1 MSYFCNPS
9 RSSDKG
15 TLLRKQANTHTFPKG
30 KKEKWFE
37 LQNGLQAHS
46 NDYISK
52 PKECWTQTRFEALK
66 HNISP
71 QEGRVLNF
79 SSDRCSVSLMPY
91 WFCTSCCVQLV
102 YTEHSSFY
110 NTSQLKP
117 FNENLDGLHIK
128 HVLKPHF
135 KRHIETD
142 LHPIFH

>member
-9 RSSDKG
+9 RSSDKE
-15 TLLRKQANTHTFPKG
+15 TVLKKQANT
-30 KKEKWFE
+30 KKLKEFA

-79 SSDRCSVSLMPY
+79 TSDRCSVSLMPY
-91 WFCTSCCVQLV
+91 
-102 YTEHSSFY
+102 
-110 NTSQLKP
+110 
-117 FNENLDGLHIK
+117 
-128 HVLKPHF
+128 
-135 KRHIETD
+135 
-142 LHPIFH
+142 